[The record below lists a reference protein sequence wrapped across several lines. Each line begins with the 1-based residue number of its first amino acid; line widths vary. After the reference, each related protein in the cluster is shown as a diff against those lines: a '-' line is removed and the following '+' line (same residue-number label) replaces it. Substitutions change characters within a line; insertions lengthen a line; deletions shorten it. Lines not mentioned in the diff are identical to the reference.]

1 MKIQHFEEITK
12 ASKREK
18 KRKRKREIA
27 QPKNKKKKPGR
38 GGNTREKRSSHPQ
51 NLEERGCFTHP
62 T

>member
-12 ASKREK
+12 ANKEK
-18 KRKRKREIA
+18 KREGEIK
-27 QPKNKKKKPGR
+27 QPKKNKNQEEGA
-38 GGNTREKRSSHPQ
+38 THEKRSSHPQ